1 MLETIKLKLIKLL
14 INSTFKYNNDECR
27 DKWLE
32 TTMDDLS
39 WMLRDTEW
47 YLTTNSITQIKYI
60 PLHNVNTISV
70 R

>member
-39 WMLRDTEW
+39 WMLRDTEQ
-47 YLTTNSITQIKYI
+47 YLTTNYITQIKYI
-60 PLHNVNTISV
+60 PLHNVNTIGI